1 MKRKVLISFAIILVF
16 LIAIFIYAFIIS
28 FKVVKQNTDNI
39 NSKLKENFQN
49 IVRIPDVP
57 PSLRSFEKTVYT
69 WEMITNEKE
78 VTTVTFIHDTA
89 FDRNRNKIFATLEM
103 PQGQDASLFVK
114 VMPAVVSDAQALSS
128 AQDLEHTFLGSN
140 ETIGYSKIELFTKD
154 ENSTQVTKIIWEFEK
169 EKAVTGSEEFYKN
182 LYKYKDFILKALYAM
197 QRTTLIIL
205 SP

>member
-1 MKRKVLISFAIILVF
+1 VKGKILIGLGVILILLIILSIYAIIN
-16 LIAIFIYAFIIS
+16 S

-49 IVRIPDVP
+49 IVRIPDIP

-89 FDRNRNKIFATLEM
+89 FDRNKNKIL
-103 PQGQDASLFVK
+103 QGQDASLFVK
-114 VMPAVVSDAQALSS
+114 VMPAVVSDAQALASS
-128 AQDLEHTFLGSN
+128 QDLEHTNLGSN
-140 ETIGYSKIELFTKD
+140 EKIGYSKIELFTKD
-154 ENSTQVTKIIWEFEK
+154 ENSNQVTKIVWEFDK
-169 EKAVTGSEEFYKN
+169 EKIIESSEEFYEN
-182 LYKYKDFILKALYAM
+182 LYKYGELSLRTLYTL
-197 QRTTLIIL
+197 QRTALIIL

>member
-1 MKRKVLISFAIILVF
+1 MKRKVLISFAIILIF
-16 LIAIFIYAFIIS
+16 LISIFIYAFIIS

-49 IVRIPDVP
+49 IVRIPDIP
-57 PSLRSFEKTVYT
+57 PSLRSFTKTVYT

-89 FDRNRNKIFATLEM
+89 FDRNKNKILATLEM

-114 VMPAVVSDAQALSS
+114 VMPAVVSDAQALASS
-128 AQDLEHTFLGSN
+128 QDLEHTNLGSN
-140 ETIGYSKIELFTKD
+140 EKIGYSKIELFTKD
-154 ENSTQVTKIIWEFEK
+154 ENSNQVTKIVWEFDK
-169 EKAVTGSEEFYKN
+169 EKIIESSEEFYEN
-182 LYKYKDFILKALYAM
+182 LYKYGELSLRTLYTL
-197 QRTTLIIL
+197 QRTALIIL

>member
-1 MKRKVLISFAIILVF
+1 MKGKILIGLGVILILLIILSIYAIIN
-16 LIAIFIYAFIIS
+16 S

-49 IVRIPDVP
+49 IVRIPDIP

-89 FDRNRNKIFATLEM
+89 FDRNKNKILATLEM

-114 VMPAVVSDAQALSS
+114 VMPAVVSDAQALASS
-128 AQDLEHTFLGSN
+128 QDLEHTNLGSN
-140 ETIGYSKIELFTKD
+140 EKIGYSKIELFTKD
-154 ENSTQVTKIIWEFEK
+154 ENSNQVTKIVWEFDK
-169 EKAVTGSEEFYKN
+169 EKIIESSEEFYEN
-182 LYKYKDFILKALYAM
+182 LYKYGELSLRTLYTL
-197 QRTTLIIL
+197 QRTALIIL